1 MSEIVD
7 PAVEAYV
14 EAHTTPHP
22 PNMRALAAATRSEL
36 ESPQMLS
43 GPVEGRLLEMLV
55 HVAGAKRVLEL
66 GTYSGYAA
74 MSMAS
79 ALPDGGR
86 IITCELD
93 PERAE
98 FARRHMDESPH
109 GDRIEIRVGPALDTL
124 RELEGPFDLIF
135 IDADKAYYPHYY
147 EAALG
152 LLAERGLIV
161 IDNTLWSG
169 RVVEGRDDGSENT
182 ATIKELNDRIAT
194 DPRVVA
200 VMLTVRDGVTIVRQ
214 ADSTQ

>member
-22 PNMRALAAATRSEL
+22 ENMRALADETRSQL

-43 GPVEGRLLEMLV
+43 GPVEGRLLEALV
-55 HVAGAKRVLEL
+55 HAMGAKRVLEL

-74 MSMAS
+74 LSMAS
-79 ALPDGGR
+79 ALPEGGR

-93 PERAE
+93 PARAD
-98 FARRHMDESPH
+98 FARRHMDESPY

-124 RELEGPFDLIF
+124 RELDGPFDLIF

-152 LLAERGLIV
+152 LLAERGVIV

-169 RVVEGRDDGSENT
+169 RVIEGRDDGSENT
-182 ATIKELNDRIAT
+182 ATIKELNDRIVA

-214 ADSTQ
+214 TASQ

>member
-7 PAVEAYV
+7 PAVAAYV

-22 PNMRALAAATRSEL
+22 ENMRELADETRSEL

-55 HVAGAKRVLEL
+55 HAAGAKRVLEL

-74 MSMAS
+74 LSMAS
-79 ALPDGGR
+79 ALPEGGNV
-86 IITCELD
+86 ITLELD

-98 FARRHMDESPH
+98 FARRHMDESPY
-109 GDRIEIRVGPALDTL
+109 GDRIEIRVGPALETL
-124 RELEGPFDLIF
+124 QDLEGPFDLIF
-135 IDADKAYYPHYY
+135 IDADKANYPRYY
-147 EAALG
+147 EAALE
-152 LLAERGLIV
+152 LLAARGLIV

-169 RVVEGRDDGSENT
+169 RVVEGRSDGSENT
-182 ATIKELNDRIAT
+182 ETMKALNDRIAA

-200 VMLTVRDGVTIVRQ
+200 VMLTVRDGVTILRR
-214 ADSTQ
+214 ARAS